1 MSVDSDYY
9 AKQTELAKLDTN
21 LKAGTATLE
30 DLISYIE
37 SLRIVFSAWGAQT
50 KMMQLKTLTAREI
63 DTAQSLGLI
72 TDYRASK
79 MIQELDSMYFV
90 CIQAPNEMN
99 DALDLIKEFLC
110 EKSAFTLNN
119 FDPVKT
125 KGVGV
130 VFNSVKVVYDYFAWL
145 NSPEFIQSI
154 LNKVA
159 ILGMAYCE
167 IGSQASYS
175 QADDLLK
182 LLVLLGR
189 IKEEDRHHIMM
200 VLSDKASDFSQQ
212 LSETLS
218 VDLNPDGER
227 TNSFE

>member
-1 MSVDSDYY
+1 MSIESDFY

-21 LKAGTATLE
+21 LKEGKATLE
-30 DLISYIE
+30 NLVEYIE
-37 SLRIVFSAWGAQT
+37 SLRRVFSAWGASTQ
-50 KMMQLKTLTAREI
+50 MMQLKTITAREI
-63 DTAQSLGLI
+63 DTVQSLGMI
-72 TDYRASK
+72 TDYRASR
-79 MIQELDSMYFV
+79 MIQDLDSMYFE
-90 CIQAPNEMN
+90 CIQAPNETN
-99 DALDLIKEFLC
+99 DAIDLIKEFLS
-110 EKSAFTLNN
+110 EKSSYTLNT

-130 VFNSVKVVYDYFAWL
+130 VYKSVQVVYDYFSWL
-145 NSPEFIQSI
+145 NSPEFIKRI

-167 IGSQASYS
+167 VDSQTSYS

-189 IKEEDRHHIMM
+189 IQEEQRHQVMM
-200 VLSDKASDFSQQ
+200 ALADKASDFSQQ
-212 LSETLS
+212 LSKAISIELET
-218 VDLNPDGER
+218 DEER